1 MHIFVFFRL
10 PAHFLLFWT
19 FERTYH
25 IESRDVERMRT
36 FLAITAAA
44 ADVVALLCTCC
55 GSPVQCTP
63 RQLTPPITAIVTAE
77 QKLQAG

>member
-1 MHIFVFFRL
+1 
-10 PAHFLLFWT
+10 
-19 FERTYH
+19 
-25 IESRDVERMRT
+25 MRT
-36 FLAITAAA
+36 FLAITAAAAAAAA